1 MDLIFFSNDVV
12 FGYIIVYFFI
22 SLLVVIV
29 IIMYSLLFGVIK
41 NICVIFIVKWVLV
54 WMLYVIVMFLG
65 KFNIDW
71 LI

>member
-41 NICVIFIVKWVLV
+41 NICVIFIVK
-54 WMLYVIVMFLG
+54 
-65 KFNIDW
+65 
-71 LI
+71 